1 MEAWEWR
8 ASASYNPNK
17 VSQRDRWF
25 LFRVDICSLIYA
37 NSSFAVL
44 NPRYWTYCKKTRRL
58 KTRNDNHNSIYS
70 KYHTYSIK
78 QF

>member
-8 ASASYNPNK
+8 ASVSYNPNK

-37 NSSFAVL
+37 NSSFVVL
-44 NPRYWTYCKKTRRL
+44 NARLEDVLQEDEKTQD
-58 KTRNDNHNSIYS
+58 TE
-70 KYHTYSIK
+70 
-78 QF
+78 